1 MQRNCREEPES
12 AMRKQIAHRQP
23 QGNRGRNKIGGRNR
37 RHRLQK
43 LGHHGRLRHL
53 TGPDHANNPVPFK
66 KNVHLGQLLVSLDH
80 GRDKTLKIRLPTPS
94 FQAFSSSRQAG

>member
-1 MQRNCREEPES
+1 
-12 AMRKQIAHRQP
+12 
-23 QGNRGRNKIGGRNR
+23 
-37 RHRLQK
+37 
-43 LGHHGRLRHL
+43 
-53 TGPDHANNPVPFK
+53 VPFK